1 MLDLEKEIRKRKRD
15 KIMAATQID
24 PKTALVTIDL
34 QKGIVSPPTA
44 HPVEGVLKN
53 AGALAE
59 AFRAHHL
66 PVVLVH
72 VSGMTPGRTEK
83 PLMSGQPPADWTE
96 MVPELH
102 EQPSDHIVTKQT
114 WGAFSN
120 TLLAEYLKAQGV
132 TQVVVAGISTS
143 IGVESTA
150 RSAYELGFN
159 VTLAVDAM
167 TDTDADAHENSVTR
181 IFPKLGE
188 TGTTA
193 EIVALLGS

>member
-1 MLDLEKEIRKRKRD
+1 
-15 KIMAATQID
+15 MAVTTLD

-34 QKGIVSPPTA
+34 QKGIISRPTV
-44 HPVEGVLKN
+44 HPVQSILEN
-53 AGALAE
+53 AGALAD
-59 AFRAHHL
+59 AFRAHAL

-72 VSGMTPGRTEK
+72 VSGMAPGRTEK
-83 PLMSGQPPADWTE
+83 PQMSGQPPADWTE
-96 MVPELH
+96 MVPELG
-102 EQPSDHIVTKQT
+102 EQPTDHIITKQT
-114 WGAFSN
+114 WGAFTN
-120 TLLAEYLKAQGV
+120 TALAEHLKSLGV
-132 TQVVVAGISTS
+132 TQIVLAGVSTS

-159 VTLAVDAM
+159 VTLATDAM

-193 EIVALLGS
+193 EITALLGR

>member
-1 MLDLEKEIRKRKRD
+1 
-15 KIMAATQID
+15 MAVTQLD

-34 QKGIVSPPTA
+34 QKGIVSQPTV

-59 AFRAHHL
+59 AFRARDL

-72 VSGMTPGRTEK
+72 VSGGALGRTEK
-83 PLMSGQPPADWTE
+83 PMMSGEPPADWTE

-102 EQPSDHIVTKQT
+102 EQPTDHIFTKQT
-114 WGAFSN
+114 WGAFTN
-120 TLLAEYLKAQGV
+120 TDLAEYLKAQGV
-132 TQVVVAGISTS
+132 TQIVLAGISTS

-150 RSAYELGFN
+150 RNAYELGFN
-159 VTLAVDAM
+159 VTLAVDAV

-188 TGTTA
+188 TGMTA
-193 EIVALLGS
+193 EIIALLPT